1 MRAIFIF
8 TIYTILCL
16 TGCATV
22 EVAKE
27 VTKASKSVKT
37 SVSKIFESTEE
48 NGGQE
53 KSINN
58 NTNINEREI
67 ELKIKKSKEEISKEK
82 EKASKVVTKQ
92 KKIANIN
99 LLNMQ
104 ISELNKIIGNPSLIR
119 EDGNVKTLRFDSKSC
134 RFFIF
139 MNSKVSTPKV
149 KYYEIRDTKGEL
161 IDVQKKIENCFNE
174 IKPV

>member
-104 ISELNKIIGNPSLIR
+104 ISEL
-119 EDGNVKTLRFDSKSC
+119 
-134 RFFIF
+134 
-139 MNSKVSTPKV
+139 
-149 KYYEIRDTKGEL
+149 
-161 IDVQKKIENCFNE
+161 
-174 IKPV
+174 